1 MKSSNNGGNKEV
13 ALGPIHNHS
22 RLAQILHLMYEIIV
36 TVVLSILLVK
46 NLILIIGIVGY
57 RLTVV
62 GVVMYSEAKNKF
74 K

>member
-1 MKSSNNGGNKEV
+1 MLLSYSLENASST
-13 ALGPIHNHS
+13 
-22 RLAQILHLMYEIIV
+22 YEIIV

-46 NLILIIGIVGY
+46 NLILIIGIAGY

-62 GVVMYSEAKNKF
+62 GVVMYSEAKSKF